1 MKKNTEIRKMSN
13 LIHKDKCPNV
23 SPMTTGEIKPMSPKS
38 KMTPRQHAT
47 LSLCPATRLEKY
59 VGDCIP
65 SLCINPIYNVSSS
78 FVSSIDNEN
87 IFTLS
92 YASESSGHF
101 INYTPETVY
110 TSPFISKCLKPV
122 NLNQNTSINKLKS
135 ARSEQISM
143 KANKPIPNKTLE
155 SGGQKTRHL
164 KSETIKH
171 ELNNWLTKVYQ
182 PTHFLTIQLP
192 ENWKSKNADSSKS
205 HLRMIMKIFERN
217 LLGKHWNKHHLPF
230 IAFSENGTT
239 TDWHY
244 HILLNQGNF
253 TNQELRNS
261 ILATNIKLKLPSYC
275 LRLDI
280 IENNLDTVE
289 KYCSKEMK
297 VYWHDKFD
305 SDRIILSDC
314 LFSISKVKT
323 AHK

>member
-23 SPMTTGEIKPMSPKS
+23 SPMTTGGIKPMSPKS
-38 KMTPRQHAT
+38 KMTPRQHAIS
-47 LSLCPATRLEKY
+47 SLCPATKLEKY
-59 VGDCIP
+59 VGNCIT

-78 FVSSIDNEN
+78 FVFGIDNEN

-110 TSPFISKCLKPV
+110 TSPFISKCLKTAS
-122 NLNQNTSINKLKS
+122 LNQNTLINKPKS
-135 ARSEQISM
+135 ARNNQISI
-143 KANKPIPNKTLE
+143 KTNKPIPNKSTE
-155 SGGQKTRHL
+155 SRGQKTRHL
-164 KSETIKH
+164 QSETIKH

-253 TNQELRNS
+253 TNQELQNS

-280 IENNLDTVE
+280 IENNLGTVE
-289 KYCSKEMK
+289 KYCSKEIK

-305 SDRIILSDC
+305 SSRIIFSHDLFYLPYES
-314 LFSISKVKT
+314 FSIN
-323 AHK
+323 

>member
-1 MKKNTEIRKMSN
+1 MTVALSVSISLKRLKAGDIMSTLAFKVPRTFLLRKIAN
-13 LIHKDKCPNV
+13 
-23 SPMTTGEIKPMSPKS
+23 
-38 KMTPRQHAT
+38 A
-47 LSLCPATRLEKY
+47 
-59 VGDCIP
+59 P
-65 SLCINPIYNVSSS
+65 S
-78 FVSSIDNEN
+78 F
-87 IFTLS
+87 
-92 YASESSGHF
+92 
-101 INYTPETVY
+101 
-110 TSPFISKCLKPV
+110 
-122 NLNQNTSINKLKS
+122 
-135 ARSEQISM
+135 
-143 KANKPIPNKTLE
+143 
-155 SGGQKTRHL
+155 
-164 KSETIKH
+164 
-171 ELNNWLTKVYQ
+171 WLTKVYQ

-192 ENWKSKNADSSKS
+192 ENWKSKNADSSKI

-253 TNQELRNS
+253 TNQELQNS
-261 ILATNIKLKLPSYC
+261 ILTTNIKLKLPSYC

-289 KYCSKEMK
+289 KYCSKEIK